1 MKYLLLVLFSI
12 SLYGETVVLKPIE
25 ITGDGWGGKD
35 PFSNVEP
42 LEHVE
47 SKVQIQETLPGF
59 KSPIVKGLQGDK
71 ILLTLDG
78 IKFSNALFRSG
89 PNQYY
94 SWIPD
99 EFVVDA
105 SLDEP
110 LGTITSGALGG
121 SIDRKLGIDKSK
133 VGASFRSDNLGH
145 TELVKYNNDGVSV
158 GVVNHDTSNLRTPNG
173 EVQHSSYNQQGIFF
187 ENDSKAYG
195 QSKLLFSKSND
206 IERTDKFQKGQYYV
220 YDLQQ
225 YLLLSH
231 KYYLPDSDMAIIPSF
246 QQFKEKI
253 DKHSPNKKDT
263 DSTNNIYGLQTVG
276 YYDDYFDSGYISYGL
291 VDNYEDIDYK
301 TGVNTNTYGY
311 NTFSAYATYSDNYE
325 KLDYDL
331 LYKFSNMNVTG
342 SGLNRNLSN
351 NAVGIHTK
359 YKLGFLEFITLKG
372 DLNYKFPTITNL
384 AEARDDSVT
393 EIANPNL
400 KQERA
405 YTLELGYRRD
415 WFTTSIFY
423 KKLYDMIIR
432 TQTDIPD
439 GNGDFKWQYN
449 NTDEGR
455 IYGANI
461 EVDKK
466 WDNGYGLYMFGEYLD
481 GKTDYDYISKLTPFH
496 STVKT
501 IYKPYYIEW
510 LWALKV
516 SEDKMALKD
525 QTDIR
530 IKDHNNGYSIF
541 NLGYKKVYNK
551 KHDVEVVVT
560 NLFDS
565 TGRVYGSSVD
575 FGERGIYLSYKY
587 NY

>member
-1 MKYLLLVLFSI
+1 MKYLLLVFL
-12 SLYGETVVLKPIE
+12 SLSLCAETVILKPIE
-25 ITGDGWGGKD
+25 ITGEGWSGKD
-35 PFSNVEP
+35 PFSNVTS
-42 LEHVE
+42 LEKVE
-47 SKVQIQETLPGF
+47 TKVQLQETLPGF
-59 KSPIVKGLQGDK
+59 KSPIIKGLQGDK
-71 ILLTLDG
+71 ILLTVDG

-99 EFVVDA
+99 EFVKKA
-105 SLDEP
+105 SIDDP
-110 LGTITSGALGG
+110 LGTITSSALGG
-121 SIDRKLGIDKSK
+121 SIDRTLGIDKSK
-133 VGASFRSDNLGH
+133 VGVSFRSDNLGH
-145 TELVKYNNDGVSV
+145 TEVVKYKAKNVSL
-158 GVVNHDTSNLRTPNG
+158 GVVNEQTSNVRTPNG

-187 ENDSKAYG
+187 ENKSDDYG

-206 IERTDKFQKGQYYV
+206 IDRTDKFEKGQYYV

-231 KYYLPDSDMAIIPSF
+231 KYYLPDSDFAIIPSF

-263 DSTNNIYGLQTVG
+263 DSTNNIYGIQTVG
-276 YYDDYFDSGYISYGL
+276 YYDDAFDTGYISYGL
-291 VDNYEDIDYK
+291 VNNYEDIDYQ
-301 TGVNTNTYGY
+301 TGLNTNTYGY
-311 NTFSAYATYSDNYE
+311 NTFSAYATFSDSYK

-331 LYKFSNMNVTG
+331 LYKFSNMNVHG

-351 NAVGIHTK
+351 NAIGIHTK
-359 YKLGFLEFITLKG
+359 YRLGYMEYVTLKG

-384 AEARDDSVT
+384 AEARDDSVD

-405 YTLELGYRRD
+405 YTLELGYRMD

-432 TQTDIPD
+432 TQTNIPD
-439 GNGDFKWQYN
+439 GNGAFKWQYN

-461 EVDKK
+461 EIDKK
-466 WDNGYGLYMFGEYLD
+466 WDNGFGVYVFAEYLD
-481 GKTDYDYISKLTPFH
+481 GKTDYDYISKLTPIH
-496 STVKT
+496 TTSKL
-501 IYKPYYIEW
+501 IYKPYYIEY
-510 LWALKV
+510 LYAPKV
-516 SEDKMALKD
+516 SDDKMALKD
-525 QTDIR
+525 KTDIR
-530 IKDHNNGYSIF
+530 IKDHNDGYSIF

-551 KHDVEVVVT
+551 IHDVEVKLT
-560 NLFDS
+560 NIFND

-575 FGERGIYLSYKY
+575 FGERGIYFGYKY